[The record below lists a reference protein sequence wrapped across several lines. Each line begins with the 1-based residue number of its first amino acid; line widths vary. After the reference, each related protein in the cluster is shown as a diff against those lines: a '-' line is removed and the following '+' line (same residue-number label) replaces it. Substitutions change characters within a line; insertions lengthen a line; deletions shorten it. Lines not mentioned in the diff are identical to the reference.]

1 MGTMTF
7 LVNGTSIGHK
17 ESAAW
22 VTISEMEGGTLSF
35 KVVQSGGTMGNLHG
49 MFFDVLDE
57 CIQNTLRTNAA
68 SNDLCIGDSSPSKLE
83 NVTKMDDVSCDG
95 LDYGFELEVD
105 ESRVNRGIVNSYS
118 FVLSSTKRDLFLSDF
133 TKIQLDYSEA
143 GSHAS
148 TQCSGD
154 NSHRWLYMGLA

>member
-1 MGTMTF
+1 MSTMTF

-17 ESAAW
+17 KSAAW

-35 KVVQSGGTMGNLHG
+35 KVVQSGGTMENLHG
-49 MFFDVLDE
+49 IFFDVLDE
-57 CIQNTLRTNAA
+57 CVLNTLRINAA
-68 SNDLCIGDSSPSKLE
+68 SNDLRIDDDSTNKLE
-83 NVTKMDDVSCDG
+83 NATEMYEVSCSS
-95 LDYGFELEVD
+95 LDCGFELEVD

-118 FVLSSTKRDLFLSDF
+118 FVLSSTKRALFLSDF

-148 TQCSGD
+148 TQCSND
-154 NSHRWLYMGLA
+154 NSHGWFYMGLA